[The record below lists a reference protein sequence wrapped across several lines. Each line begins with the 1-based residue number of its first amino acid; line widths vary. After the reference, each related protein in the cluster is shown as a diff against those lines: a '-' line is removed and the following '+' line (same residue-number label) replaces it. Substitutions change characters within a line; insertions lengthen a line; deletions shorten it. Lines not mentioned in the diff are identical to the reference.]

1 MTERRKGGRGTRS
14 PLQVVCSI
22 DDDVHAWPGAAEVGY
37 NRSVKHA
44 LMRITVPMM
53 RITVRNDAS
62 PQRLRLRHSIERLP
76 PACSGVGAQ

>member
-1 MTERRKGGRGTRS
+1 
-14 PLQVVCSI
+14 VCSI

-37 NRSVKHA
+37 NRSIKHMFNA
-44 LMRITVPMM
+44 NNGTDNANTI
-53 RITVRNDAS
+53 RNNAS